1 MFFTVFGYNSPRIE
15 SVSLDGSNRR
25 VVINDKIVY
34 PVGLT
39 LDLANQFI
47 YWIDTYLD
55 VIERAAYD
63 GSRRKTVKKGRLV
76 SVEAGDPGR
85 RHFQNLTDCF
95 SLKVRDL
102 FGIAL
107 FENDLYLTN
116 WRNESVYRVNKF
128 TGDTVMAVKS
138 NKSRPYAIHTYHR
151 QRQPESKKIAAA
163 WISVLI
169 LSRLIWYIF
178 VV

>member
-55 VIERAAYD
+55 VIEGAAYD
-63 GSRRKTVKKGRLV
+63 GSRRKTVKKGRFV
-76 SVEAGDPGR
+76 SKKSWR
-85 RHFQNLTDCF
+85 RSTTTFSKLDGWFF

-151 QRQPESKKIAAA
+151 QRQPESKKTAAV
-163 WISVLI
+163 WVSVLI
-169 LSRLIWYIF
+169 
-178 VV
+178 

>member
-55 VIERAAYD
+55 VIEGAAYD
-63 GSRRKTVKKGRLV
+63 GSRRKTVKKGRFV
-76 SVEAGDPGR
+76 
-85 RHFQNLTDCF
+85 
-95 SLKVRDL
+95 
-102 FGIAL
+102 
-107 FENDLYLTN
+107 
-116 WRNESVYRVNKF
+116 
-128 TGDTVMAVKS
+128 
-138 NKSRPYAIHTYHR
+138 
-151 QRQPESKKIAAA
+151 SKKSWRRSATTFSKLDGSFFFLEGSRFV
-163 WISVLI
+163 WH
-169 LSRLIWYIF
+169 RLI
-178 VV
+178 